1 MQEKKRIVVLDDNEP
16 FAALLVAAL
25 ETDYT
30 VAVGMNGHEGLRQCL
45 AAHTDLIVT
54 DIGMPE
60 LDGIQ
65 MLQELQK
72 DPHLSKIPVIVVT
85 ATHFHTQTRSNVSRY
100 AQVRSIISK
109 TSGIDFITG
118 EVRKVLHGPE
128 TRG

>member
-30 VAVGMNGHEGLRQCL
+30 VVFGLNGHEGLRLCH
-45 AAHTDLIVT
+45 AAHTDLLIT

-65 MLQELQK
+65 MLKELQK
-72 DPHLSKIPVIVVT
+72 DTRLSAIPVIVVT
-85 ATHFHTQTRSNVSRY
+85 ATHFHTQARSNVSRY
-100 AQVRSIISK
+100 PQVRTIISK
-109 TSGIDFITG
+109 TSGIDFITA
-118 EVRKVLHGPE
+118 EVRKVLHGP
-128 TRG
+128 GIL

>member
-16 FAALLVAAL
+16 FAALIVAAL

-30 VAVGMNGHEGLRQCL
+30 VVVGMNGKEGLRLCQD
-45 AAHTDLIVT
+45 AHTDLLIT

-65 MLQELQK
+65 MLKELQK
-72 DPHLSKIPVIVVT
+72 DQRLANIPVVVVT
-85 ATHFHTQTRSNVSRY
+85 ATHFHTQTRSDVSRY
-100 AQVRSIISK
+100 PQVRSIISK

-118 EVRKVLHGPE
+118 EVRKVLHGPAA
-128 TRG
+128 RG